1 MVYQDDFIERGRSF
15 EGGLEKASCNGIVS
29 CIPLIFHGEK
39 QIRDSI
45 IRTLDLMNL
54 LKRKLV
60 PHIMGLGM
68 VVY

>member
-1 MVYQDDFIERGRSF
+1 MVYQDDFIVHLRSF

-29 CIPLIFHGEK
+29 PAYHIFHGEK

-54 LKRKLV
+54 LKEN
-60 PHIMGLGM
+60 
-68 VVY
+68 